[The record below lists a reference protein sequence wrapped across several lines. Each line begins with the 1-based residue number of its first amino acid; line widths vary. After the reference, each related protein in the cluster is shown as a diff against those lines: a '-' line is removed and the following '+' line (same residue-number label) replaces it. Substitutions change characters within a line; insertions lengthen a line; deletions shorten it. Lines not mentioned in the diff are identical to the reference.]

1 MRACFEERDTSK
13 GEGGTGKMDELTF
26 LYGLWVGWNLDN
38 EADEENDAEVEV
50 EQTDEEEED
59 EA

>member
-1 MRACFEERDTSK
+1 
-13 GEGGTGKMDELTF
+13 MDELTF
-26 LYGLWVGWNLDN
+26 LYGLWVGWNLEN
-38 EADEENDAEVEV
+38 EADEEIDAEEEV